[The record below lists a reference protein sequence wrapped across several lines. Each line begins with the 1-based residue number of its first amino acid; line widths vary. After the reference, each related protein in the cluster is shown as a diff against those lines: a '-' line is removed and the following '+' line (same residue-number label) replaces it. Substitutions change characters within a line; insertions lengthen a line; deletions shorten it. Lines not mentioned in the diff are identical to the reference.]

1 MGPDYRV
8 SLAGSAL
15 HQANT
20 MNAIDTGLPWGMAVA
35 LLLIAMLFRALLGSW
50 SWSLIALLPNLLP
63 VVGVLGVMGWL
74 RFPLD
79 LSTAMTGSVA
89 LGLAVDDTIHMA
101 LGYRHH
107 RQRRIGT
114 EEAMAVTLATSGRAL
129 WLTTVVLMAGFGLLG
144 LSSFAPTRRFGLL
157 TCVTLGLALTADL
170 VLLPALIR
178 LWERRPRA
186 AA

>member
-1 MGPDYRV
+1 
-8 SLAGSAL
+8 
-15 HQANT
+15 
-20 MNAIDTGLPWGMAVA
+20 
-35 LLLIAMLFRALLGSW
+35 
-50 SWSLIALLPNLLP
+50 
-63 VVGVLGVMGWL
+63 
-74 RFPLD
+74 
-79 LSTAMTGSVA
+79 
-89 LGLAVDDTIHMA
+89 
-101 LGYRHH
+101 
-107 RQRRIGT
+107 
-114 EEAMAVTLATSGRAL
+114 MAVTLATSGRAL